1 MINQDIKDAFLIKKD
16 ITFLNFGSFG
26 AITKPIYKVWQNYQL
41 EMEQDPVDFI
51 TNTGLQYLKQ
61 SREALANYIGC
72 NSDDVVFLI
81 NPSYA
86 VNIVAKS
93 FPLQKGDEILT
104 TNLEYGACDKT
115 WNYYCNKAG
124 AKYVQQPITLPL
136 TTKELFVE
144 EFFKG
149 VTPNTKLIF
158 ISHITSS
165 TGLRLPV
172 EEIITKAKSLGIITF
187 IDGAHAPGQV
197 PLNLKELDV
206 DIYTGACHKWM
217 MTAKGS
223 SFFYVKK
230 QHQKLFDPL
239 VVSWGYNA
247 LFPSHSQFLDYHQT
261 QGTRDFTA
269 FLTIPTAIDFMHQ
282 NNWWNVAETCREL
295 VLQQAPR
302 FIELLKAT
310 PIAPLNNDF
319 LVQLFSIPIKC
330 NEPEELHDYLY
341 NKYNIQ
347 IPVMRHGN
355 DVYLRYSVQAFNAVE
370 DFDKLYAAL
379 KDILDTTNFIKVK

>member
-1 MINQDIKDAFLIKKD
+1 MIQETINNQFLIKKD

-26 AITKPIYKVWQNYQL
+26 AAVKPVFKAYQDYQL
-41 EMEQDPVDFI
+41 ELEQDPVHFMTHI
-51 TNTGLQYLKQ
+51 GMQYLKE
-61 SREALANYIGC
+61 SRIALANYIGC
-72 NSDDVVFLI
+72 HDNDVVYVT

-93 FPLQKGDEILT
+93 FPLKQGDEVLT

-115 WNYYCNKAG
+115 WKYYCNKVG
-124 AKYVQQPITLPL
+124 AKYIQQPITLPV
-136 TTKELFVE
+136 TTKAFFVE

-149 VTPNTKLIF
+149 VTANTKLIF

-172 EEIITKAKSLGIITF
+172 EEIVAKAKSLGIATF

-197 PLNLKELDV
+197 PLNMQELGV
-206 DIYTGACHKWM
+206 DMYTGACHKWM

-223 SFFYVKK
+223 SFLYIKK
-230 QHQKLFDPL
+230 EIQHLFDPL
-239 VVSWGYNA
+239 VVSWGYDA
-247 LFPSHSQFLDYHQT
+247 LFPSDSQFLDYHQT

-269 FLTIPTAIDFMHQ
+269 FLTIPTAINFMQ
-282 NNWWNVAETCREL
+282 ENNWWNVAEDCRNF

-302 FIELLKAT
+302 FLELLQAKS
-310 PIAPLNNDF
+310 IAPLNHDF
-319 LVQLFSIPIKC
+319 LVQLFSIPINCK
-330 NEPEELHDYLY
+330 EPEKLHDYLY
-341 NKYNIQ
+341 SKYQIQ

-355 DVYLRYSVQAFNAVE
+355 QVYLRYSVQVFNTVQ
-370 DFDKLYAAL
+370 DFDNLLNAL
-379 KDILDTTNFIKVK
+379 KDILETTNFIEV